1 MKRTTS
7 LALQVP
13 SSRDPIAPR
22 KGDPQELLDAAC
34 AGNVMKVRALLR
46 EHRYWPNYLGHQR
59 ALTEA
64 ARTGNVEL
72 LLVLLDH
79 GPPRLGWFTPSA
91 LYLAAQ
97 RRDDRLVEALL
108 SHGADPEDM
117 EEFLRSAP
125 DKDTMDYLRSMLL
138 TRKSDYCS
146 ATVSISLAGSEADW

>member
-1 MKRTTS
+1 MKRATS
-7 LALQVP
+7 LALQVSP
-13 SSRDPIAPR
+13 SRDRTASR
-22 KGDPQELLDAAC
+22 KGDPQELLDAAR
-34 AGNVMKVRALLR
+34 AGDVLRVRALLR

-64 ARTGNVEL
+64 ARTGNLDL
-72 LLVLLDH
+72 LLVLLDY

-117 EEFLRSAP
+117 EEFLRPAP
-125 DKDTMDYLRSMLL
+125 DESTMDYLRTMLL
-138 TRKSDYCS
+138 TQKSDYRS
-146 ATVSISLAGSEADW
+146 ATVSISVAESDADW